1 MTRLRAA
8 TVAAV
13 ALVAAVVVAGPAP
26 SLAAPGSARALT
38 FSGQCQFTGTS
49 SFSSAVTLTPAPRRN
64 NVAATG
70 TCTGTL
76 SGADGRTTSLTNA
89 AVQYQASEFGTAE
102 SCEADP
108 NATGRGELLFQEGT
122 LGFTVNENRISGQ
135 AILTYRG
142 RNGGSASGVAAVNSS
157 NPVALLEQCATS
169 GITSAPV
176 QIVFQTTPSISG

>member
-1 MTRLRAA
+1 MSRFKTTAA
-8 TVAAV
+8 TVALLAAGVAV
-13 ALVAAVVVAGPAP
+13 GPAP
-26 SLAAPGSARALT
+26 SLAAGSSRALT

-49 SFSSAVTLTPAPRRN
+49 SFSSAVTLTPSPRRN
-64 NVAATG
+64 DVAATG

-76 SGADGRTTSLTNA
+76 TGPDGRTTSLSDA

-108 NATGRGELLFQEGT
+108 NATGRGELIFHEGA
-122 LGFTVNENRISGQ
+122 LAFSVDENRLSGQ
-135 AILTYRG
+135 ASLAYRG
-142 RNGGSASGVAAVNSS
+142 RSGGSASGVAAVNSS
-157 NPVALLEQCATS
+157 NPAALLEQCATS